1 MEKRKPTYSLD
12 AIRAAFAS
20 PGTLNRTVTAEDGA
34 ADLGMD
40 DLDVVNVIQ
49 SLSHKDF
56 DKSMTSI
63 ANNAVWQDVYKPI
76 VAERMIYVKFTL
88 DQQKELLLIS
98 FKEAE

>member
-1 MEKRKPTYSLD
+1 MEKRKPHYSLD
-12 AIRAAFAS
+12 AIRTAFAN
-20 PGTLNRTVTAEDGA
+20 PNTLNRTVTAEGGA

-49 SLSHKDF
+49 GLSHKDF

-63 ANNAVWQDVYKPI
+63 ADNSVWQDVYKSI
-76 VAERMIYVKFTL
+76 VAERTIYVKFTL

-98 FKEAE
+98 FKEA